1 MLNVEQTNYNTN
13 LKKLTNQNRA
23 YLLVLLAVVF
33 WSTMSSAFKITLRYI
48 AFDQLLLWSSMFGA
62 VALLIIN
69 QLGNKP
75 LNFKLVSFNE
85 LKASAIM
92 GFFNP
97 FLYYLVLFKAYEL
110 LEAQIA
116 GTLNYTWPIILVIM
130 SVVFLKQKI
139 STWSIVAI
147 FTSFLG
153 IVIISTHG
161 SLISLGSSSSLGI
174 ILAVGSA
181 FLWAYYWIL
190 NMKDSREETG
200 KIFLN
205 IVFGFIYILVYLLF
219 TSRPISFPAGYALIG
234 TIYIGIFEMSL
245 TFVIWL
251 LALTNSQ
258 NTAKV
263 SNLIYLSPFIAL
275 FFIRFTVGEK
285 IHFSTFI
292 GLIFI
297 IGGILLQQFI
307 RKRG

>member
-1 MLNVEQTNYNTN
+1 M
-13 LKKLTNQNRA
+13 KKLTNQNKA
-23 YLLVLLAVVF
+23 YLFALLAVLF

-48 AFDQLLLWSSMFGA
+48 AFDQLLLWSSLFGA
-62 VALLIIN
+62 ITLILVN
-69 QLGNKP
+69 QLGKKP
-75 LNFKLVSFNE
+75 LIFKCISRKE
-85 LKASAIM
+85 LLASAVM

-116 GTLNYTWPIILVIM
+116 GTLNYTWPIVLVIL
-130 SVVFLKQKI
+130 SIFLLKQRI

-147 FTSFLG
+147 LISFFG
-153 IVIISTHG
+153 IVTISTHG
-161 SLISLGSSSSLGI
+161 NFIALGESSSTLGI
-174 ILAVGSA
+174 VLAVGSA
-181 FLWAYYWIL
+181 LFWAYYWIL

-205 IVFGFIYILVYLLF
+205 LVFGFVYILTYSLF
-219 TSRPISFPAGYALIG
+219 TSEQISFPTGYALIG
-234 TIYIGIFEMSL
+234 SIYIGIFEMSL

-251 LALTNSQ
+251 LALTNSE

-275 FFIRFTVGEK
+275 FFIRFTVGEE

-297 IGGILLQQFI
+297 VGGILLQQFT
-307 RKRG
+307 RKRV

>member
-1 MLNVEQTNYNTN
+1 
-13 LKKLTNQNRA
+13 LKKLTNQNKA
-23 YLLVLLAVVF
+23 YLFALLAVLF

-48 AFDQLLLWSSMFGA
+48 AFDQLLLWSSLFGA
-62 VALLIIN
+62 ITLILVN
-69 QLGNKP
+69 QLGKKP
-75 LNFKLVSFNE
+75 LIFKCISRKE
-85 LKASAIM
+85 LLASAVM

-116 GTLNYTWPIILVIM
+116 GTLNYTWPIVLVIL
-130 SVVFLKQKI
+130 SIFLLKQRI

-147 FTSFLG
+147 LISFFG
-153 IVIISTHG
+153 IVTISTHG
-161 SLISLGSSSSLGI
+161 NFIAFGESSSTLGI
-174 ILAVGSA
+174 VLAVGSA
-181 FLWAYYWIL
+181 LFWAYYWIL

-205 IVFGFIYILVYLLF
+205 LVFGFVYILTYSLF
-219 TSRPISFPAGYALIG
+219 TSEQISFPTGYALIG
-234 TIYIGIFEMSL
+234 SIYIGIFEMSL

-251 LALTNSQ
+251 LALTNSE

-275 FFIRFTVGEK
+275 FFIRFTVGEE

-297 IGGILLQQFI
+297 VGGILLQQFT
-307 RKRG
+307 RKRV

>member
-1 MLNVEQTNYNTN
+1 MII
-13 LKKLTNQNRA
+13 KPNQNKA
-23 YLLVLLAVVF
+23 YIFALLAVVF

-48 AFDQLLLWSSMFGA
+48 AFDQLLLWSSFFGA
-62 VALLIIN
+62 IALLLIN
-69 QLGNKP
+69 QLGKSSI
-75 LNFKLVSFNE
+75 NFQKLTKRE
-85 LKASAIM
+85 ILASSIM

-116 GTLNYTWPIILVIM
+116 GTLNYIWPIVLVLM
-130 SVVFLKQKI
+130 SIIFLKQKI
-139 STWSIVAI
+139 SIWSIIAI
-147 FTSFLG
+147 LISFFG
-153 IVIISTHG
+153 IIVISTHG
-161 SLISLGSSSSLGI
+161 NIVSIGNSSSLGI

-181 FLWAYYWIL
+181 VFWAYYWIL
-190 NMKDSREETG
+190 NMKDDREETG

-205 IVFGFIYILVYLLF
+205 LLFGFTYILIYLLT
-219 TSRPISFPAGYALIG
+219 TSELISFPAGYALIG
-234 TIYIGIFEMSL
+234 SIYIGIFEMSL

-275 FFIRFTVGEK
+275 FFIRFTVGEE

-292 GLIFI
+292 GLVFI
-297 IGGILLQQFI
+297 VLGILLQQFI
-307 RKRG
+307 KEKAS